1 MINNIVLMGR
11 LTADPELRTTA
22 GGLNVTAFSIAV
34 ERSGTDPD
42 GNRRTDFIN
51 IVAWRQTAEFICRYF
66 KKGQQMALTGELHSR
81 SYTDRSGAKRTAY
94 EVVADAVSFCG
105 SKNDGNRGTGEQ
117 RARGESGD
125 RVPAGEDFKDGCYK
139 SPGTTAADFEE
150 IYIDDDFPL

>member
-34 ERSGTDPD
+34 ERSGTDTD

-105 SKNDGNRGTGEQ
+105 SKNEQGTGETGAEGQ
-117 RARGESGD
+117 QSA
-125 RVPAGEDFKDGCYK
+125 RVPISEDPIDHGFR

-150 IYIDDDFPL
+150 IYIDDSDLPF